1 MSNILSLAG
10 RRALVTGAS
19 RGLGRHFAL
28 TLAHAG
34 ARVAL
39 ASRSPAAL
47 AEVALKASTLGPNA
61 AVVALDVTDAG
72 GVERAVADA
81 AEKLEGL
88 DILVNNA
95 GIAVPKPALD
105 LTEADWDAT
114 VDTDLKGAFLVAQ
127 AAARIMKEQARGGSI
142 VNVASITAFWP
153 AGQLA
158 AYAAAKAGLVQLT
171 RVLAREWARHAI
183 RVNALAPGYIA
194 TDMNREFFASDA
206 GKKLIQQ
213 IPQRTLGQPA
223 DLDGALLLL
232 ASEAGRHMTG
242 AVITVDGG
250 LSLT

>member
-1 MSNILSLAG
+1 MSTLFSLAG
-10 RRALVTGAS
+10 RKALVTGAS
-19 RGLGRHFAL
+19 RGLGRHFAM

-39 ASRSPAAL
+39 ASRSPSAL
-47 AEVALKASTLGPNA
+47 AEVALKASAVGPNA
-61 AVVALDVTDAG
+61 TVVALDVTDAG
-72 GVERAVADA
+72 SVERAVASA

-88 DILVNNA
+88 DIVINNA
-95 GIAVPKPALD
+95 GVAVPKAALD
-105 LTEADWDAT
+105 LTEDDWDAT

-127 AAARIMKEQARGGSI
+127 AAARHMKDAGRGGAI

-171 RVLAREWARHAI
+171 KVLAREWARHGI
-183 RVNALAPGYIA
+183 RVNALAPGYIE
-194 TDMNREFFASDA
+194 TDMNREFFKGDA
-206 GKKLIQQ
+206 GKRIVQQ

-223 DLDGALLLL
+223 DLEGALLLL
-232 ASEAGRHMTG
+232 CSDAGKHMTG
-242 AVITVDGG
+242 AVVTVDGG